1 MQDSMNKNVI
11 INALYYYQNNACAEE
26 QIDCLNMFGCE
37 PYKSVDLNTD
47 PDKRASYFETI
58 IGRAIRSLDEE

>member
-1 MQDSMNKNVI
+1 MKETILKQVI
-11 INALYYYQNNACAEE
+11 ISALYYYQNNACAEE
-26 QIDCLNMFGCE
+26 QIDCLHMFGCD

-47 PDKRASYFETI
+47 PDKRASYFESV